1 MADRVVLH
9 AGFHKSGTTALQYA
23 FDSNKRSLRK
33 YGVFYPPNPGKAH
46 HRATWGLIERVWG
59 WKDNGGKL
67 IPAKA
72 WEALTRQVNKSPG
85 TALISS
91 EFFTEAKDHH
101 VARVRKDFGSVPVT
115 IVFTVR
121 PFAKILASSYQQFL
135 KFGVKVRYEEWLE
148 HVFTKKNESTI
159 TPTFWNRVQLDEIV
173 ERWGR
178 HFGIENVVV
187 ILADESKPEFIF
199 QEFERILEIPL
210 GSLPI
215 PEIGGNRSMTLE
227 ETELLYQINNIYDR
241 RAGWEQYRALIRDG
255 YVRYLADHTK
265 AEPGAE
271 RLRTPEWA
279 VDEARR
285 INHQQF
291 QRLREMRIAIR
302 GDLDGFVDTP
312 VLTGGYTAPEQIT
325 LRLAAEFLASYT
337 YSSLRFIPARVLI
350 QELRKRLRIS
360 RRRFMRGVR

>member
-1 MADRVVLH
+1 LISPKSWNALVRQVR
-9 AGFHKSGTTALQYA
+9 KNSGTVL
-23 FDSNKRSLRK
+23 L
-33 YGVFYPPNPGKAH
+33 
-46 HRATWGLIERVWG
+46 
-59 WKDNGGKL
+59 
-67 IPAKA
+67 
-72 WEALTRQVNKSPG
+72 
-85 TALISS
+85 SS
-91 EFFTEAKDHH
+91 EFFAEAKDHH
-101 VARVRKDFGSVPVT
+101 VAKARRDLGSVPVT

-159 TPTFWNRVQLDEIV
+159 TPTFWNRVQIDEIV

-187 ILADESKPEFIF
+187 LLADESKPDFIF
-199 QEFERILEIPL
+199 HEFTKILDVPEAV
-210 GSLPI
+210 LPI

-241 RAGWEQYRALIRDG
+241 SAGWEQYRALIRDG

-285 INHQQF
+285 INHKQF

-325 LRLAAEFLASYT
+325 IRLAAEFLASYT
-337 YSSLRFIPARVLI
+337 YSSLRFFPVRVLI
-350 QELRKRLRIS
+350 TEL
-360 RRRFMRGVR
+360 RRRFKVTIRRFIKGVR

>member
-9 AGFHKSGTTALQYA
+9 AGFHKSGTTALQHA
-23 FDSNKRSLRK
+23 FDANKHTLRK
-33 YGVFYPPNPGKAH
+33 LGITYPPSQRQAH
-46 HRATWGLIERVWG
+46 HRAAWGLIERVWG
-59 WKDNGGKL
+59 WKGHGGKL

-72 WEALTRQVNKSPG
+72 WEALTRQVKKSSG
-85 TALISS
+85 TVLISS

-101 VARVRKDFGSVPVT
+101 VAKARQDLGSLPVT
-115 IVFTVR
+115 VVFTLR

-148 HVFTKKNESTI
+148 HVFTKREESTI

-173 ERWGR
+173 ERWGKY
-178 HFGIENVVV
+178 FGPENVIV

-199 QEFERILEIPL
+199 REFERILAIPH

-227 ETELLYQINNIYDR
+227 ETELLYQINTIYDR
-241 RAGWEQYRALIRDG
+241 SGGWDQYRSLIRDG

-265 AEPGAE
+265 AEPDAE

-279 VDEARR
+279 VGEARQ
-285 INHQQF
+285 INHRQF
-291 QRLREMRIAIR
+291 QKLRELKTEVR
-302 GDLDGFVDTP
+302 GDLDGFVDAP
-312 VLTGGYTAPEQIT
+312 VLTGAYKAPEQIT
-325 LRLAAEFLASYT
+325 IRLVAEFLASY
-337 YSSLRFIPARVLI
+337 RFSMVKTFPVPVLVS
-350 QELRKRLRIS
+350 EL
-360 RRRFMRGVR
+360 RRRFKAKARRFIKGVR

>member
-1 MADRVVLH
+1 MISPKSWNALVRQVR
-9 AGFHKSGTTALQYA
+9 KNSGTVL
-23 FDSNKRSLRK
+23 L
-33 YGVFYPPNPGKAH
+33 
-46 HRATWGLIERVWG
+46 
-59 WKDNGGKL
+59 
-67 IPAKA
+67 
-72 WEALTRQVNKSPG
+72 
-85 TALISS
+85 SS
-91 EFFTEAKDHH
+91 EFFAEAKDHH
-101 VARVRKDFGSVPVT
+101 VAKARRDLGSVPVT

-159 TPTFWNRVQLDEIV
+159 TPTFWNRVQIDEIV

-187 ILADESKPEFIF
+187 LLADESKPDFIF
-199 QEFERILEIPL
+199 HEFTKILDVPEAV
-210 GSLPI
+210 LPI

-285 INHQQF
+285 INHKQF

-325 LRLAAEFLASYT
+325 IRLAAEFLASYT
-337 YSSLRFIPARVLI
+337 YSSLRFFPVRVLI
-350 QELRKRLRIS
+350 TEL
-360 RRRFMRGVR
+360 RRRFKVTIRRFIKGVR

>member
-1 MADRVVLH
+1 VRQVR
-9 AGFHKSGTTALQYA
+9 KNSGTVL
-23 FDSNKRSLRK
+23 L
-33 YGVFYPPNPGKAH
+33 
-46 HRATWGLIERVWG
+46 
-59 WKDNGGKL
+59 
-67 IPAKA
+67 
-72 WEALTRQVNKSPG
+72 
-85 TALISS
+85 SS
-91 EFFTEAKDHH
+91 EFFAEAKDHH
-101 VARVRKDFGSVPVT
+101 VAKARRDLGSVPVT

-159 TPTFWNRVQLDEIV
+159 TPTFWNRVQIDEIV

-187 ILADESKPEFIF
+187 LLADESKPDFIF
-199 QEFERILEIPL
+199 HEFTKILDVPEAV
-210 GSLPI
+210 LPI

-285 INHQQF
+285 INHKQF

-325 LRLAAEFLASYT
+325 IRLAAEFLASYT
-337 YSSLRFIPARVLI
+337 YSSLRFFPVRVLI
-350 QELRKRLRIS
+350 TEL
-360 RRRFMRGVR
+360 RRRFKVTIRRFIKGVR

>member
-1 MADRVVLH
+1 LISPKSWNALVRQVR
-9 AGFHKSGTTALQYA
+9 KNSGTVL
-23 FDSNKRSLRK
+23 L
-33 YGVFYPPNPGKAH
+33 
-46 HRATWGLIERVWG
+46 
-59 WKDNGGKL
+59 
-67 IPAKA
+67 
-72 WEALTRQVNKSPG
+72 
-85 TALISS
+85 SS
-91 EFFTEAKDHH
+91 EFFAEAKDHH
-101 VARVRKDFGSVPVT
+101 VAKARRDLGSVPVT

-159 TPTFWNRVQLDEIV
+159 TPTFWNRVQIDEIV

-187 ILADESKPEFIF
+187 ILADESKPDFIF
-199 QEFERILEIPL
+199 HEFTKILDVPEAV
-210 GSLPI
+210 LPI

-285 INHQQF
+285 INHKQF

-337 YSSLRFIPARVLI
+337 YSSLRFIPVRVLI
-350 QELRKRLRIS
+350 TEL
-360 RRRFMRGVR
+360 RRRFKVTIRRFIKGVR

>member
-1 MADRVVLH
+1 MADRIVLH

-23 FDSNKRSLRK
+23 FDANKRSLRK
-33 YGVFYPPNPGKAH
+33 LGITYPPNPGKAH
-46 HRATWGLIERVWG
+46 HRAAWGLIERVWG
-59 WKDNGGKL
+59 WKGNGGKL

-72 WEALTRQVNKSPG
+72 WQALIRQVRKSPG
-85 TALISS
+85 TVLISS
-91 EFFTEAKDHH
+91 EFFTEARDHH
-101 VARVRKDFGSVPVT
+101 VAKARKDLGSTPVT
-115 IVFTVR
+115 VVFTLR

-148 HVFTKKNESTI
+148 HVFTKKEESTI

-178 HFGIENVVV
+178 YFGPENVIV
-187 ILADESKPEFIF
+187 ILADETKPEFIF
-199 QEFERILEIPL
+199 HEFERILAIPE

-227 ETELLYQINNIYDR
+227 ETELLYQINTIYDR
-241 RAGWEQYRALIRDG
+241 SGGWEQYRALIRDG

-265 AEPGAE
+265 AEPDAE

-279 VDEARR
+279 VDEARK
-285 INHQQF
+285 INHRQF
-291 QRLREMRIAIR
+291 QKLKEMKIEIR
-302 GDLDGFVDTP
+302 GDLDGFVDAP
-312 VLTGGYTAPEQIT
+312 VLTGAYKAPEQMSI
-325 LRLAAEFLASYT
+325 RLAAEFLASYK
-337 YSSLRFIPARVLI
+337 YSALRFIPVRVLI
-350 QELRKRLRIS
+350 QELRKRFRIS